1 MDRFIKDNLD
11 VIIKVK
17 RCRVS
22 GNVIIACSENNEMK
36 KSVMANK
43 SRLKEKK
50 IFVVHYLSWH
60 ERKIQEKI
68 NKWVKEEKEKGREYK
83 IRYGKVRI
91 EGK

>member
-43 SRLKEKK
+43 SRLKGKK
-50 IFVVHYLSWH
+50 IFLPRSTLSVLAR
-60 ERKIQEKI
+60 EEDSRE
-68 NKWVKEEKEKGREYK
+68 NK
-83 IRYGKVRI
+83 
-91 EGK
+91 

>member
-22 GNVIIACSENNEMK
+22 GNVIIACLENNEMK

-43 SRLKEKK
+43 SRLKGKK

-68 NKWVKEEKEKGREYK
+68 NKWVKGEKEKGREYK